1 MNDDNIPLSKRKA
14 RGHQAKS
21 LLQNEIFNEVF
32 STLEKRYIEGFA
44 ESKVDD
50 SRTRETCYFLL
61 QNLRKL
67 RQEMVL
73 IVNDGDIATQQL
85 DNLNNPKK
93 RKFF

>member
-1 MNDDNIPLSKRKA
+1 MNDDNVPLSKRKA
-14 RGHQAKS
+14 RGDKAKS

-44 ESKVDD
+44 ESKIDD
-50 SRTRETCYFLL
+50 SKTRETCYFLL

-73 IVNDGDIATQQL
+73 IVNDGDIATKQL